1 VATLPIFTKQ
11 GVIKMGSLTST
22 PKVVNAPAS
31 SSTSASTATTQTE
44 ETSSQTKALESEERK
59 KSLLAR
65 ERSRSGTIST
75 TLKGVLSS
83 ADEGIER
90 KTLLGQ

>member
-1 VATLPIFTKQ
+1 
-11 GVIKMGSLTST
+11 MGSLTST
-22 PKVVNAPAS
+22 PKVANAPATIS
-31 SSTSASTATTQTE
+31 NSISNAADEIEDTNAQA
-44 ETSSQTKALESEERK
+44 KALESEERK

-65 ERSRSGTIST
+65 DRSRAGTIST

-83 ADEGIER
+83 ADEDLER